1 MPAETASP
9 ANVDRIYDAV
19 MELAAS
25 YAIKPDARIN
35 EGSLAKSLG
44 ASRTPVREALNRLVA
59 EDLLV
64 FQAGKGFFCRALD
77 PQQIFD
83 LYEFRLIV
91 EEAAVT
97 LACERASDGDIETL
111 CQDLMANG
119 QNYEGKSV
127 KDLVSYDEHFH
138 ETLVGLSGNR
148 ELVKRLRNINARIR
162 FVRWF
167 DMEQRVSV
175 TRGEHRELMAHLA
188 KRDAAACRAILR
200 GHIEKRLDQIIAY
213 ARAGY
218 SALYLPDSK
227 GLLAGSPLGAPDSNE
242 TKATARQA

>member
-1 MPAETASP
+1 MPGETANP

-19 MELAAS
+19 RELAAS
-25 YAIKPDARIN
+25 YTIKPDERIN

-83 LYEFRLIV
+83 LYELRVIV

-97 LACERASDGDIETL
+97 LACERASDSGIEAL
-111 CQDLMANG
+111 RADLMANG
-119 QNYEGKSV
+119 QDYEGKSV
-127 KDLVSYDEHFH
+127 KQLVAYDEHFH
-138 ETLVGLSGNR
+138 ESLVGLSGNS
-148 ELVKRLRNINARIR
+148 ELVKRLQNINARIR

-175 TRGEHRELMAHLA
+175 TRGEHRELMAQLA
-188 KRDAAACRAILR
+188 KRDAAACRKILR
-200 GHIEKRLDQIIAY
+200 GHIEKRLDQIIAF

-218 SALYLPDSK
+218 SALYLPDAQGPLADSP
-227 GLLAGSPLGAPDSNE
+227 LAGGPPASGAGD
-242 TKATARQA
+242 

>member
-1 MPAETASP
+1 MPGETANP
-9 ANVDRIYDAV
+9 ASVDRIYDAV
-19 MELAAS
+19 RELAAS
-25 YAIKPDARIN
+25 YAIKPDERIN

-64 FQAGKGFFCRALD
+64 FHPGKGFFCRALD

-83 LYEFRLIV
+83 LYELRVII

-97 LACERASDGDIETL
+97 LACERAEDSDIEAL
-111 CQDLMANG
+111 RLDLMTNG
-119 QNYEGKSV
+119 LDYEGKSV
-127 KDLVSYDEHFH
+127 KELVAYDEHFH
-138 ETLVGLSGNR
+138 QTLVSLSGNG

-167 DMEQRVSV
+167 DMEQRISV
-175 TRGEHRELMAHLA
+175 TRGEHRELMDQLA
-188 KRDAAACRAILR
+188 KRDAAACRNILR
-200 GHIEKRLDQIIAY
+200 GHIEKRLDQIIAF

-218 SALYLPDSK
+218 SALYLPDSQ
-227 GLLAGSPLGAPDSNE
+227 GPLTGSPLIASSG
-242 TKATARQA
+242 R

>member
-1 MPAETASP
+1 MPGETVNPAS
-9 ANVDRIYDAV
+9 VDRIYDAV
-19 MELAAS
+19 RELAAS
-25 YAIKPDARIN
+25 YAIKPDERIN
-35 EGSLAKSLG
+35 EGALAKSLG

-64 FQAGKGFFCRALD
+64 FQPGKGFFCRALD

-83 LYEFRLIV
+83 LYELRLIV
-91 EEAAVT
+91 EEAAIT
-97 LACERASDGDIETL
+97 LACERASDEDIEAL
-111 CQDLMANG
+111 RQDLMTNG

-127 KDLVSYDEHFH
+127 KELVAYDEHFH
-138 ETLVGLSGNR
+138 ETLVGLSGNS

-175 TRGEHRELMAHLA
+175 TRGEHRELMARLA
-188 KRDAAACRAILR
+188 NREAGACRSILR
-200 GHIEKRLDQIIAY
+200 GHIEKRLDQIISF

-218 SALYLPDSK
+218 SALYLPDAQ
-227 GLLAGSPLGAPDSNE
+227 GPLAGSPLVADS
-242 TKATARQA
+242 QG